1 MSQASLKLVGVSK
14 SYGSVQVLEPV
25 DLSFEDGEFIT
36 VLGPSGSGKTTILK
50 MIGGFTS
57 PTSGQIFFQGK
68 DIARVPAFRRPFNTV
83 FQDYA
88 LFPHMR
94 VGQNVGYGLRV
105 RGVAKK
111 EMDRR
116 VSDVLALVGLGD
128 KAMRYPHELSGGQR
142 QRVALARAIICEPKV
157 VLLDEPL
164 AALDA
169 ELRRSMQDFLKDLQR
184 RIKTTFVFITHD
196 QHEAISMSDR
206 IVVMNHGRVE
216 QVGTPR
222 EIYHHPSSPFVAR
235 FFGENNLLP
244 ATVESRANGLIT
256 VASPFG
262 RIEVD
267 DRPGLN
273 VGTNVTLAVRPE
285 HIDVKPSQFVTSDG
299 LSVAADVSSIS
310 FLGATSQVTLT
321 LPEAGSAA
329 VRASLPT
336 TECMNI
342 AAGDRVR
349 MTFSLDNLSLLH

>member
-14 SYGSVQVLEPV
+14 SYGNVQVLEPV
-25 DLSFEDGEFIT
+25 ELSFEDGEFIT

-68 DIARVPAFRRPFNTV
+68 DIARVPAFQRPFNTV

-105 RGVAKK
+105 RGVAKR
-111 EMDRR
+111 EIDRR

-128 KAMRYPHELSGGQR
+128 KATRYPHELSGGQR

-184 RIKTTFVFITHD
+184 RINTTFVFITHD

-206 IVVMNHGRVE
+206 IVVMNHGRIE

-222 EIYHHPSSPFVAR
+222 EIYHHPGSQFVAR

-244 ATVESRANGLIT
+244 ATVESRANGFIT

-262 RIEVD
+262 RIEVG
-267 DRPGLN
+267 DRPALN
-273 VGTNVTLAVRPE
+273 VGANVTLAVRPE
-285 HIDVKPSQFVTSDG
+285 HIDVKPSQLVTSDG
-299 LSVAADVSSIS
+299 LSVAAEVSSVS

-336 TECMNI
+336 TECVNI

-349 MTFSLDNLSLLH
+349 MTFSLDNLTLLH

>member
-1 MSQASLKLVGVSK
+1 MSQANLKLVGVSK

-50 MIGGFTS
+50 MIGGFTE
-57 PTSGQIFFQGK
+57 PTSGHIYFQGE
-68 DIARVPAFRRPFNTV
+68 DVSRLPAFKRPFNTV

-105 RGVAKK
+105 RGVPKQ
-111 EMDRR
+111 EVNRR
-116 VSDVLALVGLGD
+116 VSEVLALVGLGD
-128 KAMRYPHELSGGQR
+128 KAARYPNELSGGQR
-142 QRVALARAIICEPKV
+142 QRVALARAIVCEPKV

-222 EIYHHPSSPFVAR
+222 EIYHRPGSQFVAR

-244 ATVESRANGLIT
+244 GTVESRANGEIVVDSAL
-256 VASPFG
+256 G
-262 RIEVD
+262 RIRLDGSRDVG
-267 DRPGLN
+267 PGN
-273 VGTNVTLAVRPE
+273 QVTLAVRPE
-285 HIDVKPSQFVTSDG
+285 HIQVKPQSHLGDG
-299 LSVAADVSSIS
+299 FSTDARIGSLD
-310 FLGATSQVTLT
+310 FLGATSQVTLV
-321 LPEAGSAA
+321 LPAMGDTA

-336 TECMNI
+336 TECLGL
-342 AAGDRVR
+342 AAGDRVKLA
-349 MTFSLDNLSLLH
+349 FSLDNLTLLR